1 MENQIVSNV
10 QHLLNNYHEGHPPD
24 KGEKIK
30 VFHKWGSDMVNKE
43 PA

>member
-24 KGEKIK
+24 KGEKISLSQM
-30 VFHKWGSDMVNKE
+30 GARNDQ
-43 PA
+43 